1 MAAPR
6 RILFHW
12 SFLVVAALIP
22 LIELLLPGHPHVGDL
37 LRPIFI
43 MAMLGLGLNILTG
56 FTGQLNLGVAAFMAV
71 GAYSYAILKC
81 DIYPFR
87 LGFWSA
93 TTLTVL
99 VGLTVGLFLGLPTIR
114 LRGDYLAIVTL
125 GFGEI
130 VEDVLKNLDSITK
143 GTQGINPLPSPSW
156 FGYHFR
162 AETYQPWYY
171 LFLGF
176 LAVLVLLNRN
186 LQRSRVGRAWI
197 SIREDEL
204 ASSCMGVNPMK
215 MKLLAFAL
223 GAAQCS
229 LAGALWA
236 SYLGSSGEPGNY
248 DFQVSI
254 IALCIVIVGGMGNVG
269 GVLLGALVIMG
280 FNSIVLETVT
290 NFLKA
295 HQIISSSNVFTSPG
309 SWKYMMYGLALI
321 LMMRFRPEGLL
332 PSRQFKAEAHPNE
345 PHSPPTA

>member
-1 MAAPR
+1 VAAAR
-6 RILFHW
+6 RIPFQC
-12 SFLVVAALIP
+12 SFLVVAALVP
-22 LIELLLPGHPHVGDL
+22 LIELILPGHPYVGDL

-43 MAMLGLGLNILTG
+43 MAMLGLALNILTG

-71 GAYSYAILKC
+71 GAYSYAILTC

-93 TTLTVL
+93 TSLTVL

-176 LAVLVLLNRN
+176 LAVLILLNRN
-186 LQRSRVGRAWI
+186 LQRSRVARACI
-197 SIREDEL
+197 SISQDEP
-204 ASSCMGVNPMK
+204 SSLCLRVNP
-215 MKLLAFAL
+215 
-223 GAAQCS
+223 
-229 LAGALWA
+229 
-236 SYLGSSGEPGNY
+236 
-248 DFQVSI
+248 I
-254 IALCIVIVGGMGNVG
+254 
-269 GVLLGALVIMG
+269 
-280 FNSIVLETVT
+280 T
-290 NFLKA
+290 
-295 HQIISSSNVFTSPG
+295 
-309 SWKYMMYGLALI
+309 
-321 LMMRFRPEGLL
+321 
-332 PSRQFKAEAHPNE
+332 
-345 PHSPPTA
+345 

>member
-1 MAAPR
+1 MPAKR

-12 SFLVVAALIP
+12 AFLLVAALIP
-22 LIELLLPGHPHVGDL
+22 LIELVLPGHPQIGDL

-43 MAMLGLGLNILTG
+43 MAILGLGLNILTG
-56 FTGQLNLGVAAFMAV
+56 FTGQLNLGVAAFMGI
-71 GAYSYAILKC
+71 GAYSYAILTC

-87 LGFWSA
+87 LGFWVA
-93 TTLTVL
+93 TVLTVL
-99 VGLTVGLFLGLPTIR
+99 VGLTAGLFLGLPTIR

-130 VEDVLKNLDSITK
+130 VEDILKNLDSITK
-143 GTQGINPLPSPSW
+143 GTQGINPLPGPS
-156 FGYHFR
+156 FLGYRFR
-162 AETYQPWYY
+162 AETYQPSYY

-215 MKLLAFAL
+215 MKLLAFSL
-223 GAAQCS
+223 GAAQCA

-280 FNSIVLETVT
+280 FNSIVLEAVT

-309 SWKYMMYGLALI
+309 SWKYMLYGLALI

-332 PSRQFKAEAHPNE
+332 PSEKLKAEIHPRK
-345 PHSPPTA
+345 PQLSPPT

>member
-6 RILFHW
+6 RIPFHW

-22 LIELLLPGHPHVGDL
+22 LIELLLPGHAHIGDL

-71 GAYSYAILKC
+71 GAYSYAILTC

-130 VEDVLKNLDSITK
+130 VEEHPEEPRLHH
-143 GTQGINPLPSPSW
+143 QGHARHQSPARAVMVRLPLSRGDLP
-156 FGYHFR
+156 
-162 AETYQPWYY
+162 T
-171 LFLGF
+171 
-176 LAVLVLLNRN
+176 LVLPLSWLSRGAGTSQPQPPT
-186 LQRSRVGRAWI
+186 LACRSCLDFL
-197 SIREDEL
+197 REDAL

-236 SYLGSSGEPGNY
+236 SYLGSSGEPGITI
-248 DFQVSI
+248 FK
-254 IALCIVIVGGMGNVG
+254 
-269 GVLLGALVIMG
+269 
-280 FNSIVLETVT
+280 FR
-290 NFLKA
+290 
-295 HQIISSSNVFTSPG
+295 SSPCAS
-309 SWKYMMYGLALI
+309 
-321 LMMRFRPEGLL
+321 
-332 PSRQFKAEAHPNE
+332 
-345 PHSPPTA
+345 